1 MIVVFLYRALRNNQQ
16 LIRLMR
22 LCLNLG
28 KLDGSAF
35 FQGLLRCD
43 CNTDGLKA
51 ILAAYGN
58 ICAVENS
65 VYKCL
70 GLCDECIV
78 VSLKEEV
85 CRLRGLNSLGCADES
100 FVLKMVVVL
109 DSTLL
114 AENLDTLV
122 IAVRSLAAVVDDA
135 DCAVRELQ
143 GYDCSVDI
151 VIIRIAGICG
161 DRGSRP

>member
-1 MIVVFLYRALRNNQQ
+1 MTTGISKLR
-16 LIRLMR
+16 LD
-22 LCLNLG
+22 LG
-28 KLDGSAF
+28 KLDGPAL
-35 FQGLLRCD
+35 FQGLLCCD
-43 CNTDGLKA
+43 CDTDGLKTV
-51 ILAAYGN
+51 LAAYGN

-78 VSLKEEV
+78 VALKEEV

-135 DCAVRELQ
+135 DCAVLRTSGLRSQ
-143 GYDCSVDI
+143 C
-151 VIIRIAGICG
+151 RH
-161 DRGSRP
+161 RHNPHSRDL